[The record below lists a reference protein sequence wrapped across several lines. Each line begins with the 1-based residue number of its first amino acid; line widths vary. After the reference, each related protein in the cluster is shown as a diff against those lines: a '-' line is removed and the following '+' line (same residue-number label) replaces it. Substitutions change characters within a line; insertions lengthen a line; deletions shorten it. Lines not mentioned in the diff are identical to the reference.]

1 MAGKRRQQGILT
13 GMPFMAN
20 LAPRTF
26 VDDLGR
32 KIYLAAAPA
41 RVVSLAPSI
50 TEMLFAIGAG
60 GQVVG
65 VTQFCDYP
73 PEAVT
78 RTKVGA
84 GFPNIESLVALKPDL
99 VVTSKDFIRPDTLAK
114 LDQLKIPAVVFVDAA
129 TVEDVYAHIQTLG
142 RMLDRRPAADA
153 LVGAMRQRV
162 AAVKAK
168 TEALPRPR
176 VLYVL
181 NSDPFVTVGAGSF
194 IHQLI
199 GLAGGVNVA
208 QASPIAYPR
217 LNLEEVLKQD
227 PEIIVFPAGA
237 SEGVPEEQRQ
247 RWRQWTTVTA
257 VKRDRFA
264 QVPSVLLDRPG
275 PRVVEGLEA
284 LARQLHPEAFGN

>member
-1 MAGKRRQQGILT
+1 
-13 GMPFMAN
+13 
-20 LAPRTF
+20 
-26 VDDLGR
+26 
-32 KIYLAAAPA
+32 
-41 RVVSLAPSI
+41 
-50 TEMLFAIGAG
+50 
-60 GQVVG
+60 
-65 VTQFCDYP
+65 
-73 PEAVT
+73 
-78 RTKVGA
+78 
-84 GFPNIESLVALKPDL
+84 
-99 VVTSKDFIRPDTLAK
+99 
-114 LDQLKIPAVVFVDAA
+114 
-129 TVEDVYAHIQTLG
+129 
-142 RMLDRRPAADA
+142 MLDRRPAADA

-217 LNLEEVLKQD
+217 LSLEEVLKQD